1 MTRSREGEP
10 EVRLEVYKTSDTTTA
25 WRVEEP
31 EAPGMFAIIA
41 DGTGNRVPVDPEVDD
56 MILALF
62 DDQVPE
68 TLGSVEIDGR
78 AGLNRWYELNVGF
91 RPDDEGDGPLPIQ
104 ELIQN
109 VAHHLLLR
117 YYGDTKEERELARAT
132 VSSSSAP

>member
-1 MTRSREGEP
+1 MTKSREGEP

-31 EAPGMFAIIA
+31 EVPGMFAIIA
-41 DGTGNRVPVDPEVDD
+41 DGTGNHVPADPEAGD

-109 VAHHLLLR
+109 VAHHMLLR
-117 YYGDTKEERELARAT
+117 YYGETREEREEARASGSL
-132 VSSSSAP
+132 VPAA